1 MKTYS
6 AIWTLLALASLLLI
20 TACQPINPDAQ
31 TQSTHTATI
40 PTLPIVEPTHL
51 APLTQTS
58 ASQDG
63 NPSVEPT
70 HLVPPTQTSAP
81 QDGNPSGEL
90 QTVLQPQGP
99 VTVQNMLV
107 LNSDPFGNIL
117 QMEFV
122 NTGDQ
127 DLNISIPCGQVF
139 EPSGESQEQALMVIQ
154 NTEFRLP
161 AGETQTVSPY
171 LACVNSDKSIP
182 SQGASYQIGTMVD
195 GNLLSL
201 AECICSREM
210 VNEGDDF
217 NNLTLQFA
225 VWMVADGV
233 SFKDML
239 AQSGN
244 SGALNQFTG
253 GETGQA
259 VSAFTDTIAVPAMD
273 VIRSCDIAIP

>member
-1 MKTYS
+1 MRTYS

-20 TACQPINPDAQ
+20 TACQSINPDAQ
-31 TQSTHTATI
+31 TQSTDTATI

-51 APLTQTS
+51 APPIQTS
-58 ASQDG
+58 TPQDG
-63 NPSVEPT
+63 NPSVE
-70 HLVPPTQTSAP
+70 
-81 QDGNPSGEL
+81 L
-90 QTVLQPQGP
+90 QTVLQPPGP
-99 VTVQNMLV
+99 VTVQNMLI
-107 LNSDPFGNIL
+107 LNADPFGNIL

-127 DLNISIPCGQVF
+127 DLNISIPCGLVF
-139 EPSGESQEQALMVIQ
+139 EPSGESLEQPLMVIQ

-161 AGETQTVSPY
+161 AGETQTESPF
-171 LACVNSDKSIP
+171 LACVDSDKPIP
-182 SQGASYQIGTMVD
+182 SPGASYQIGTMVD
-195 GNLLSL
+195 GDLLSL
-201 AECICSREM
+201 AKCICSREM
-210 VNEGDDF
+210 VNENDDF

-233 SFKDML
+233 SLNDML

-244 SGALNQFTG
+244 RGALNQLTG

-273 VIRSCDIAIP
+273 VIRSCNIAIP